1 MTQSA
6 STRPLSASKAGA
18 ISSARRISS
27 VATSRPSARAAARTS
42 ANSSTAPGLPTWAMI
57 ANRRRSGTTSRN
69 SSRRLPARSVDWSDR
84 PVMLPP
90 GRDRLATKPLPTGSF
105 ATANT
110 IGMTDVAC
118 FTASSAVPDVTMT
131 STFSWTNSA
140 AISTNRSSR
149 PSPHRYSTAMVRP
162 SIQPKSRN
170 RCAKAATHWLQAD
183 GVVVPRNPIVGSFP
197 ACCARAATGHVAA
210 APPTRVMNSR
220 RFTAQCLRASTERIA
235 QPEGLL
241 RCAISI
247 LPLSALGHQRPRRP
261 KPYVEARPFRA
272 ESDLH
277 TNQDGIHR
285 FVPGADTSHLRRLV
299 SPLPWPLQISD
310 NSPLLWPLMTQEKLR
325 AYLSTDHPSSYR
337 ACGRA
342 ARSGGRTGAGENPRR
357 LGHHPSLAYSTL
369 VSQARGHQAPRQVL
383 H

>member
-1 MTQSA
+1 GCWPDSVACPRRGSWPPSA
-6 STRPLSASKAGA
+6 KRYWIVTWRRSTYPPALRPLWNAATNVSNARGDA
-18 ISSARRISS
+18 ILR
-27 VATSRPSARAAARTS
+27 
-42 ANSSTAPGLPTWAMI
+42 
-57 ANRRRSGTTSRN
+57 
-69 SSRRLPARSVDWSDR
+69 
-84 PVMLPP
+84 
-90 GRDRLATKPLPTGSF
+90 KPITGS
-105 ATANT
+105 A
-110 IGMTDVAC
+110 G
-118 FTASSAVPDVTMT
+118 
-131 STFSWTNSA
+131 
-140 AISTNRSSR
+140 
-149 PSPHRYSTAMVRP
+149 
-162 SIQPKSRN
+162 
-170 RCAKAATHWLQAD
+170 
-183 GVVVPRNPIVGSFP
+183 
-197 ACCARAATGHVAA
+197 CCARAATGHVAA

-299 SPLPWPLQISD
+299 SPLLPWPLQISD

-383 H
+383 HF